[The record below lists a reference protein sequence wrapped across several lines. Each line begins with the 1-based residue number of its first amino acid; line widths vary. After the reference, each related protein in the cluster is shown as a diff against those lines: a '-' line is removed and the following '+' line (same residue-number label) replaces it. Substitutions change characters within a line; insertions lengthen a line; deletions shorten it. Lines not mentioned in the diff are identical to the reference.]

1 MHSYEMSEPHF
12 KLKVYKWTM
21 SDSEIAIYGFS
32 ELFKM
37 LKIVITSE
45 TLLIWKLIT
54 FIRNV
59 ANLTTWK
66 STILAA
72 FLCSLSD

>member
-1 MHSYEMSEPHF
+1 
-12 KLKVYKWTM
+12 M

-59 ANLTTWK
+59 ANLTT
-66 STILAA
+66 
-72 FLCSLSD
+72 